1 MNRQTSA
8 GRVAAAIAVGSLI
21 GPFCVLMIVG
31 LVGPPTETWEEWL
44 FLLLLSLILGS
55 PIAAAAITVLFGP
68 LWIIHHRRRGRL
80 GAFLLL
86 ATLAAFVMASM
97 IALYLLSLS
106 GPSEPLVAIGI
117 ILALTAA
124 GLPTGAIVWC
134 IAYGLGSDDPQP
146 PARG

>member
-8 GRVAAAIAVGSLI
+8 GRVAAAIAAGSLI

-31 LVGPPTETWEEWL
+31 LVGSPTETWAEWL

-55 PIAAAAITVLFGP
+55 PIAAASIAVLLGP

-80 GAFLLL
+80 GTFLLL
-86 ATLAAFVMASM
+86 ATLAAFGMASI
-97 IALYLLSLS
+97 IALYLFSLP
-106 GPSEPLVAIGI
+106 GPFEPLDAIGML
-117 ILALTAA
+117 LALTAA

-134 IAYGLGSDDPQP
+134 VAYGLGSDDPQP
-146 PARG
+146 